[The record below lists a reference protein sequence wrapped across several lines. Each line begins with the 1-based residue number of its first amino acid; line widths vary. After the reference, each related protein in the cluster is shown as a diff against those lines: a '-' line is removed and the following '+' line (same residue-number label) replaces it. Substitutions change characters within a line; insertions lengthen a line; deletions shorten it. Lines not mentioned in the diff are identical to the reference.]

1 MFTSALRS
9 VRFVLRQSSGARC
22 TAFVL
27 AATLAAPL
35 SAQIVATVGPPT
47 SPVGGTVWI
56 SVSNDTAAGIFLGSP
71 CPFVVLD
78 TTGNVV
84 YGPFCPAVLQPVAA
98 GGVYTTSWGQ
108 NDGSGVQVPPGNYVV
123 RVFLPTGQSNHTVA
137 ITAAV
142 DAGVAQ
148 LGALKVGKT
157 RALGMTAPLDGGFT
171 YVVAAAFAPGPPI
184 FTCGGFIPLATD
196 ALLFLSLTPGNG
208 VFANNA
214 GTLDAFG
221 DTTAPT
227 ITVPNQPALVGATFW
242 VAGVVLDFAASCPYR
257 SVTGSLAVTIL

>member
-9 VRFVLRQSSGARC
+9 VRSVRTPSSRARC
-22 TAFVL
+22 AAFAL
-27 AATLAAPL
+27 ALTFAAPL
-35 SAQIVATVGPPT
+35 SAQVVATVGPPT

-56 SVSNDTAAGIFLGSP
+56 SVSNDTSSGIFLGSP

-84 YGPFCPAVLQPVAA
+84 FGPFCPAVLQPVAA
-98 GGVYTTSWGQ
+98 GGVYTTAWGQ
-108 NDGSGVQVPPGNYVV
+108 TDGSGLQVAPGNYVV
-123 RVFLPTGQSNHTVA
+123 RVFLPSGQSNHTVA
-137 ITAAV
+137 ITSAV

-148 LGALKVGKT
+148 LGAMKIGKT
-157 RALGMTAPLDGGFT
+157 RGLAMTTPADGGFT

-214 GTLDAFG
+214 GVLDAFG

-227 ITVPNQPALVGATFW
+227 VSIPNQPALVGATFW